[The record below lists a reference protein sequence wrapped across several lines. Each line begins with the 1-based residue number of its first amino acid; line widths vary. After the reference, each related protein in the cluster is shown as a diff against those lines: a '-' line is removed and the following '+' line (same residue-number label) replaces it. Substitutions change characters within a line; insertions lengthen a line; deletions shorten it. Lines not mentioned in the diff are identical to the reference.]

1 MSATLTGIRPSLWAR
16 CVTAAV
22 FQGRGETEAPTP
34 PEAEEYFFRG
44 NVFEEIVMRQIEAK
58 HGKENV
64 ERQVW
69 IPIPGI
75 GWGHADGYL
84 KTEKAIIEIKST
96 TSPYPNSDTFG
107 FGVAQLQRYIAYHPE
122 AEKGYLYMVDP
133 NRMRAAEVRDV
144 ALTDED
150 FERIEAERIE
160 IGEQVEGNAPLALHG
175 SERRPCTR
183 PSQGRNRFCPFVAV
197 CFDGWQEPVPNI
209 VSDPDAMAYARLIRD
224 IELAEREHKAA
235 LKATEQAKRDA
246 KSALSEYCPEKGE
259 SLVGPFLVKTWTVNG
274 TVKVSDRALRAAGI
288 DPEPYVTRS
297 PDRVEVRVSES
308 EEHGDIDFG
317 EVPFE

>member
-22 FQGRGETEAPTP
+22 FQGRGEAEAPHP
-34 PEAEEYFFRG
+34 PEAEEYFWRG

-64 ERQVW
+64 ERQVE

-75 GWGHADGYL
+75 GTGHADGYL
-84 KTEKAIIEIKST
+84 KTEKALLEIKST
-96 TSPYPNSDTFG
+96 TSPYPNSDTFA

-133 NRMRAAEVRDV
+133 NRMRAAEVREV
-144 ALTDED
+144 ALTEED
-150 FERIEAERIE
+150 FFRIEAERVE
-160 IGEQVEGNAPLALHG
+160 IVEQVAGNAPLALHG

-183 PSQGRNRFCPFVAV
+183 PSQARNRFCPFAAV
-197 CFDGWQEPVPNI
+197 CFDGWEEPVPNI
-209 VSDPDAMAYARLIRD
+209 VSDPEAMRLARLVRD
-224 IELAEREHKAA
+224 IEFEERDHKAA
-235 LKATEQAKRDA
+235 LKVTEPLKRDA
-246 KSALSEYCPEKGE
+246 KAALSEYCPEKGE
-259 SLVGPFLVKTWTVNG
+259 SVVGPFLVKTWTVSG

-288 DPEPYVTRS
+288 DPAPFSTRN
-297 PDRVEVRVSES
+297 PDQIRVQVSES

-317 EVPFE
+317 DDTPF